1 MSKILVTGS
10 TGKVGS
16 RLIRELLSRGQ
27 EVRAFTRSGERS
39 RFDSRVEIAVGDF
52 NDNKSIFRALEGVS
66 RMYLLSAGP
75 DLEVHESN
83 VIEAAQAAGI
93 ELIVKQS
100 VARAHNKSTG
110 ILRRHRA
117 GEERIERSGLPYV
130 FLRPDSFTTNAL
142 SWAETIKASNTAYGA
157 LGDAAIPV
165 IDPDDIAAVAAAVL
179 TVPGH
184 AGRTYELTGP
194 ESLTSEQQVATLAG
208 LLGRPLNYVNIPDSV
223 ARDNMLRTGMQ
234 PRQVE
239 SLLGLTQTLRA
250 AGRMEPTE
258 DVRAVLGREPRS
270 FRQWAEANLAAF
282 GAEPA
287 QQRDTAAG

>member
-10 TGKVGS
+10 TGKIGS
-16 RLIRELLSRGQ
+16 RLVRELLSRGQ
-27 EVRAFTRSGERS
+27 EVRALTRSGDRS
-39 RFDSRVEIAVGDF
+39 SFDSRVEIAVGDF
-52 NDNKSIFRALEGVS
+52 NDKKSILRALEGVS

-75 DLEVHESN
+75 DLEVHETN
-83 VIEAAQAAGI
+83 AIEAAQAAGI

-100 VARAHNKSTG
+100 VARAQNKSTG

-117 GEERIERSGLPYV
+117 GEERIERSGLAYV

-142 SWAETIKASNTAYGA
+142 FWAETIKTQSTGYGA

-179 TVPGH
+179 TIPGH

-194 ESLTSEQQVATLAG
+194 ESLTSEQQVATLAS
-208 LLGRPLNYVNIPDSV
+208 LLGRPLKYVNVPDSV
-223 ARDNMLRTGMQ
+223 ARDSMLRTGMQ
-234 PRQVE
+234 SRQVE
-239 SLLGLTQTLRA
+239 ALLGLTQTLRA

-258 DVRAVLGREPRS
+258 DVQAVLGREPRS

-282 GAEPA
+282 QVEPA
-287 QQRDTAAG
+287 QQHDTAAG

>member
-1 MSKILVTGS
+1 MSKILVTGP

-39 RFDSRVEIAVGDF
+39 RFDSRVEITVGDF
-52 NDNKSIFRALEGVS
+52 NDKKSILRALEGVS
-66 RMYLLSAGP
+66 QMYLLSAGP
-75 DLEVHESN
+75 DLEVHETN
-83 VIEAAQAAGI
+83 AIEAAHAAGI

-165 IDPDDIAAVAAAVL
+165 IDPDDIAAVAAAVF

-194 ESLTSEQQVATLAG
+194 ESLTSEQQVATLAT
-208 LLGRPLNYVNIPDSV
+208 LLGRPLKYVNVQDHV

-239 SLLGLTQTLRA
+239 ALLGLTQTLRA

-258 DVRAVLGREPRS
+258 DVRNVLGREPRS
-270 FRQWAEANLAAF
+270 FQQWAEANLAAF
-282 GAEPA
+282 QAAPT
-287 QQRDTAAG
+287 QQHDTAAG